1 MNPTWRRG
9 SPTRTGVRSSR
20 IRDPGAK
27 DFQEFSKD
35 GTKNEK
41 EPKKQ
46 TSGLW
51 KMMGYGNPQKT
62 WIPTALEKPAAFP
75 HLHTGPAMNI
85 KIMKAFKTR
94 IVDFGRSKLRS

>member
-51 KMMGYGNPQKT
+51 KMLSAPFRLETFPKSLVQNYRHRA
-62 WIPTALEKPAAFP
+62 TA
-75 HLHTGPAMNI
+75 
-85 KIMKAFKTR
+85 
-94 IVDFGRSKLRS
+94 

>member
-51 KMMGYGNPQKT
+51 KMMGYGKSTKNVDSHSPGKACGF
-62 WIPTALEKPAAFP
+62 PTFTHRPGDEYQDYGSIQNKNR
-75 HLHTGPAMNI
+75 G
-85 KIMKAFKTR
+85 
-94 IVDFGRSKLRS
+94 LREV

>member
-51 KMMGYGNPQKT
+51 K
-62 WIPTALEKPAAFP
+62 
-75 HLHTGPAMNI
+75 
-85 KIMKAFKTR
+85 
-94 IVDFGRSKLRS
+94 